1 MNSVTSIISSMT
13 IRQRKNGLYE
23 GRISNDGI
31 RKSFYGYTKAEIK
44 NKAKSYLMKVENGFS
59 EPKKILLS
67 DYIEYWLKTYK
78 LNKIEP
84 PSYYR
89 LYSVYEH
96 QLKDSIGQKM
106 MGDIKARDIQNFI
119 DEMANPSNGKIKPLA
134 ISGLKKIIQLLKPC
148 FKTAIQEGILFLNP
162 CDGVTL
168 PKESCIKTPTKKQI
182 SLSDDEIE
190 KFKEVALEKYKSTA
204 EYCSRDFLVLL
215 LIVNL
220 GLRVGEMLALSW
232 SDIDF
237 ENRIVYINK
246 TLQSDIR
253 NFEAKE
259 GEKKLYSRIKNST
272 KTNAGMRVISLND
285 SVMSYL
291 EELRAYDKRNN
302 IVSDYVACTTAGTL
316 NRARNLQRSLER
328 LLKKANIDKKV
339 SLHTLRHTFG
349 SYLLRKG
356 VGIEVIS
363 KLMGH
368 ARITVTYNKYIH
380 TIKEEEAKAM
390 NMIRIC

>member
-1 MNSVTSIISSMT
+1 MT

-232 SDIDF
+232 GDIDF

-380 TIKEEEAKAM
+380 TIKEEEAKVM

>member
-1 MNSVTSIISSMT
+1 MT

-328 LLKKANIDKKV
+328 LLNKANIDKKV

>member
-1 MNSVTSIISSMT
+1 MT

-44 NKAKSYLMKVENGFS
+44 SKAKSYLMKVENGFS

-96 QLKDSIGQKM
+96 QLKDSIGMKM

-134 ISGLKKIIQLLKPC
+134 ISGLKKIIQLLNPC

-190 KFKEVALEKYKSTA
+190 KFKTVALYKYKSTS

-232 SDIDF
+232 NDIDF

>member
-1 MNSVTSIISSMT
+1 MT

-31 RKSFYGYTKAEIK
+31 RKSFYGNAKAEIK

-96 QLKDSIGQKM
+96 QLKDTIGLKM

-134 ISGLKKIIQLLKPC
+134 ISGLKKIIQLLNPC

-291 EELRAYDKRNN
+291 EELRAYDKRNK

>member
-1 MNSVTSIISSMT
+1 MT

-96 QLKDSIGQKM
+96 QLKDTIGLKM

-134 ISGLKKIIQLLKPC
+134 ISGLKKIIQLLNPC

-291 EELRAYDKRNN
+291 EELRAYDKRNK

>member
-1 MNSVTSIISSMT
+1 MT

-44 NKAKSYLMKVENGFS
+44 NKAKSYLMKLENGFS

-67 DYIEYWLKTYK
+67 DYIVYWLKTYK

-96 QLKDSIGQKM
+96 QIKDSIGMKM

-134 ISGLKKIIQLLKPC
+134 ISGLKKIIQLLNTC
-148 FKTAIQEGILFLNP
+148 FKTAIQDGILFLNP

-190 KFKEVALEKYKSTA
+190 KFKTVALEKYKSTS

-232 SDIDF
+232 NDIDF

-259 GEKKLYSRIKNST
+259 GEKKL
-272 KTNAGMRVISLND
+272 
-285 SVMSYL
+285 YL

>member
-232 SDIDF
+232 GDIDF

-380 TIKEEEAKAM
+380 TIKEEEAKVM

>member
-96 QLKDSIGQKM
+96 QLKDSIGMKM

-190 KFKEVALEKYKSTA
+190 KFKEVALEKYKSTS

>member
-44 NKAKSYLMKVENGFS
+44 SKAKSYLMKVENGFS

-96 QLKDSIGQKM
+96 QLKDSIGMKM
-106 MGDIKARDIQNFI
+106 MGDIKVRDIQNFI

-237 ENRIVYINK
+237 ENSIVYINK

>member
-1 MNSVTSIISSMT
+1 MSSVTNAINNMYIW
-13 IRQRKNGLYE
+13 QRPDRLFE
-23 GRISNDGI
+23 GRISNEGK
-31 RKSFYGYTKAEIK
+31 RKSFYGKTKVEVK
-44 NKAKSYLMKVENGFS
+44 KKAKAYLMKIENGFS
-59 EPKKILLS
+59 EPQKIRLS
-67 DYIEYWLKTYK
+67 DYIEYWLKSYK

-96 QLKDSIGQKM
+96 QLKDTIGTKM
-106 MGDIKARDIQNFI
+106 IGDIKAKDIQRFI
-119 DEMANPSNGKIKPLA
+119 DYMANPSDGSTRPLA
-134 ISGLKKIIQLLKPC
+134 ISGLKKIMQLLKPC

-168 PKESCIKTPTKKQI
+168 PKESCIQKMTKKQI

-190 KFKEVALEKYKSTA
+190 RFKSAALDKYKSTS

-253 NFEAKE
+253 NFEAGE
-259 GEKKLYSRIKNST
+259 GERKLYSRIKNST

-285 SVMSYL
+285 SVISYL
-291 EELRAYDKRNN
+291 DELKKYDKRNN
-302 IVSDYVACTTAGTL
+302 IVSDYVSCTTAGTL
-316 NRARNLQRSLER
+316 HRARNLQRSLDR

-390 NMIRIC
+390 NMIKIC

>member
-1 MNSVTSIISSMT
+1 MT

-232 SDIDF
+232 NDIDF

-291 EELRAYDKRNN
+291 EELRAYDKRNK

-316 NRARNLQRSLER
+316 NRARNLQRSLDR

>member
-1 MNSVTSIISSMT
+1 MT
-13 IRQRKNGLYE
+13 IKQRKNGLYE

-96 QLKDSIGQKM
+96 QLKDTIGLKM

-134 ISGLKKIIQLLKPC
+134 ISGLKKIIQLLNSC

-291 EELRAYDKRNN
+291 EELRAYDKRNK

>member
-1 MNSVTSIISSMT
+1 MT

-390 NMIRIC
+390 NLIKVC

>member
-96 QLKDSIGQKM
+96 QLKDTIGLKM

-134 ISGLKKIIQLLKPC
+134 ISGLKKIIQLLNPC

-237 ENRIVYINK
+237 ENHIVYINK

>member
-96 QLKDSIGQKM
+96 QIKDSIGMKM

-134 ISGLKKIIQLLKPC
+134 ISGLKKIIQLLNPC

-190 KFKEVALEKYKSTA
+190 KFKTVALEKYKSTS

-232 SDIDF
+232 NDIDF

>member
-237 ENRIVYINK
+237 ESHIVYINK

-291 EELRAYDKRNN
+291 EELRAYDKRNK

>member
-1 MNSVTSIISSMT
+1 MT
-13 IRQRKNGLYE
+13 IRKRKNGLYE

-96 QLKDSIGQKM
+96 QLKDSIGQKT

-182 SLSDDEIE
+182 SL
-190 KFKEVALEKYKSTA
+190 
-204 EYCSRDFLVLL
+204 
-215 LIVNL
+215 
-220 GLRVGEMLALSW
+220 
-232 SDIDF
+232 
-237 ENRIVYINK
+237 
-246 TLQSDIR
+246 
-253 NFEAKE
+253 
-259 GEKKLYSRIKNST
+259 
-272 KTNAGMRVISLND
+272 
-285 SVMSYL
+285 
-291 EELRAYDKRNN
+291 
-302 IVSDYVACTTAGTL
+302 
-316 NRARNLQRSLER
+316 
-328 LLKKANIDKKV
+328 
-339 SLHTLRHTFG
+339 
-349 SYLLRKG
+349 
-356 VGIEVIS
+356 
-363 KLMGH
+363 
-368 ARITVTYNKYIH
+368 
-380 TIKEEEAKAM
+380 
-390 NMIRIC
+390 

>member
-1 MNSVTSIISSMT
+1 MT

-119 DEMANPSNGKIKPLA
+119 DEMANPSTDKTKSLA

-237 ENRIVYINK
+237 ENHIVYINK

>member
-1 MNSVTSIISSMT
+1 MNSVTSIISSIT

-96 QLKDSIGQKM
+96 QLKDSIGMKM

-232 SDIDF
+232 GDIDF

>member
-1 MNSVTSIISSMT
+1 MT

-96 QLKDSIGQKM
+96 QIKDSIGMKM

-134 ISGLKKIIQLLKPC
+134 ISGLKKIIQLLNPC

-237 ENRIVYINK
+237 ENHIVYINK

-316 NRARNLQRSLER
+316 NRARNLQRSLDR

>member
-1 MNSVTSIISSMT
+1 MT

-31 RKSFYGYTKAEIK
+31 RKSFYGYIKAEIK

-96 QLKDSIGQKM
+96 QLKDTIGLKM

-134 ISGLKKIIQLLKPC
+134 ISGLKKIIQLLNPC

-162 CDGVTL
+162 CDGVAL

-232 SDIDF
+232 DDIDF

>member
-1 MNSVTSIISSMT
+1 MSSVTSIVSNMYIW
-13 IRQRKNGLYE
+13 QRPDGLFE
-23 GRISNDGI
+23 GRVSNEGK
-31 RKSFYGYTKAEIK
+31 RKSFYGKTKTEIK
-44 NKAKSYLMKVENGFS
+44 NKAKAYLMKIENGFS
-59 EPKKILLS
+59 EPKKIRLS

-78 LNKIEP
+78 MNKIEP

-96 QLKDSIGQKM
+96 QLKDTLGTKM
-106 MGDIKARDIQNFI
+106 IGDIRAKDIQSFI
-119 DEMANPSNGKIKPLA
+119 DDMANPKDYNKRPLA

-148 FKTAIQEGILFLNP
+148 FNTAIQEGALFLNP
-162 CDGVTL
+162 CDGVTI

-190 KFKEVALEKYKSTA
+190 KFKMVALETYKSTS

-232 SDIDF
+232 NDIDF

-291 EELRAYDKRNN
+291 EELRAYDKRNK

-316 NRARNLQRSLER
+316 NRARNLQRSLDR

-380 TIKEEEAKAM
+380 TIREEEAKAM
-390 NMIRIC
+390 NLIKVC

>member
-1 MNSVTSIISSMT
+1 MT

>member
-1 MNSVTSIISSMT
+1 MT

-44 NKAKSYLMKVENGFS
+44 SKAKSYLMKVENGFS

-96 QLKDSIGQKM
+96 QLKDSIGMKM
-106 MGDIKARDIQNFI
+106 MGDIKVRDIQNFI

-237 ENRIVYINK
+237 ENSIVYINK